1 MARSGG
7 TFTKAVV
14 DFVFDTVIS
23 ETDMNTLIDDIGDEI
38 TNSVAVDGQS
48 TMTGA
53 LQMGNQRITGLAVGT
68 AVGDGLTLAQAQAG
82 AMNYVASDTGSADAY
97 AIAPSPAVAAY
108 AAGQVFWFIAANN
121 STGAST
127 LAVSGL
133 ATKAIQIAGSAISGA
148 SITTGGV
155 TGVIYDGTQFQL
167 LTEDATVG
175 GVPTTITIADESA
188 DTTCFPL
195 FVTAATGNLAP
206 KTGSNIT
213 FNSNT
218 GELGATI
225 LNATSIAAAS
235 LTGAITGADNTVSA
249 INLKDYGEV
258 TNALGAVSGATAID
272 LNAGNSVTISDVTG
286 TLTLSFTNPTS
297 SDEMCGF
304 TLGIKNG
311 GDETINFPASVDWA
325 GGSAPTLSGTGG
337 STDWMVFWT
346 VNGGTLWS
354 GGLVGAAFA

>member
-23 ETDMNTLIDDIGDEI
+23 ETDMNTLIDDISDEI

-148 SITTGGV
+148 SITTSGV

-167 LTEDATVG
+167 LTEDATVIG
-175 GVPTTITIADESA
+175 GVGVG
-188 DTTCFPL
+188 L
-195 FVTAATGNLAP
+195 
-206 KTGSNIT
+206 
-213 FNSNT
+213 
-218 GELGATI
+218 I
-225 LNATSIAAAS
+225 L
-235 LTGAITGADNTVSA
+235 
-249 INLKDYGEV
+249 
-258 TNALGAVSGATAID
+258 ALG
-272 LNAGNSVTISDVTG
+272 
-286 TLTLSFTNPTS
+286 
-297 SDEMCGF
+297 
-304 TLGIKNG
+304 
-311 GDETINFPASVDWA
+311 
-325 GGSAPTLSGTGG
+325 
-337 STDWMVFWT
+337 
-346 VNGGTLWS
+346 
-354 GGLVGAAFA
+354 